1 MIQIIKTDSFRR
13 EEILPE
19 PAEREEIGNAVR
31 SILRDVK
38 ERGDEAVKYYT
49 KLFDHAELT
58 GPLTAGADE
67 IAKGAEAA
75 APELLSA
82 LKRAAENIYRFHEKQ
97 KQNGYTALET
107 EGIVVGQRVIPLKTV
122 GIYVPGGTARY
133 PSTVLM
139 NCIPAK
145 IAGVEKLLI
154 TTPPDRDGNVPPE
167 ILAAAF
173 VAGADCIIKAGGAQ
187 AIGALAYGT
196 QSIPRADK
204 IVGPGNAYVA
214 EAKRQIQGLADTDM
228 IAGPSEI
235 LIVADE
241 KNDPEITAMDLL
253 SQAEH
258 DKMAAAVLVTD
269 SEAFARRVSDALE
282 RLIPLLPRQEIARA
296 SIDRNGKI
304 IVTSSIRTA
313 IAAANEI
320 APEHL
325 ELCIDDPFGSLS
337 LVRNAG
343 SVFLGRHCPEAVGDY
358 YAGPNHTLPTGGT
371 ARFSSP
377 LSVEDF
383 VKKSAFTYYTADA
396 LKKACPDIVT
406 IAEAEGLQAHG
417 RSVSMRCAYNRQG
430 KGETDS

>member
-1 MIQIIKTDSFRR
+1 
-13 EEILPE
+13 
-19 PAEREEIGNAVR
+19 
-31 SILRDVK
+31 
-38 ERGDEAVKYYT
+38 
-49 KLFDHAELT
+49 
-58 GPLTAGADE
+58 
-67 IAKGAEAA
+67 
-75 APELLSA
+75 
-82 LKRAAENIYRFHEKQ
+82 
-97 KQNGYTALET
+97 
-107 EGIVVGQRVIPLKTV
+107 
-122 GIYVPGGTARY
+122 
-133 PSTVLM
+133 
-139 NCIPAK
+139 
-145 IAGVEKLLI
+145 
-154 TTPPDRDGNVPPE
+154 
-167 ILAAAF
+167 
-173 VAGADCIIKAGGAQ
+173 
-187 AIGALAYGT
+187 
-196 QSIPRADK
+196 
-204 IVGPGNAYVA
+204 
-214 EAKRQIQGLADTDM
+214 
-228 IAGPSEI
+228 
-235 LIVADE
+235 
-241 KNDPEITAMDLL
+241 MDLL

-282 RLIPLLPRQEIARA
+282 RLIPSLPRQEIARA

>member
-235 LIVADE
+235 LIVADD

-258 DKMAAAVLVTD
+258 DKMAAAVLVTAD
-269 SEAFARRVSDALE
+269 
-282 RLIPLLPRQEIARA
+282 P
-296 SIDRNGKI
+296 
-304 IVTSSIRTA
+304 
-313 IAAANEI
+313 IAAAAGDCARFDRPERKNHCNLFDPHGDCGGKRNCSGASGALYRRSLRI
-320 APEHL
+320 AEPGAERR
-325 ELCIDDPFGSLS
+325 LCISGKALPRSSRGLLCRAESHAAD
-337 LVRNAG
+337 
-343 SVFLGRHCPEAVGDY
+343 GRH
-358 YAGPNHTLPTGGT
+358 GPLLQSSFRRGFCKKVRFYLLYGRRAEKSMPGYRNDCGGRGT
-371 ARFSSP
+371 PGAW
-377 LSVEDF
+377 
-383 VKKSAFTYYTADA
+383 AFRQHA
-396 LKKACPDIVT
+396 LR
-406 IAEAEGLQAHG
+406 L
-417 RSVSMRCAYNRQG
+417 
-430 KGETDS
+430 